1 MIFECKNKESNIYRI
16 QYPGNFIGNR
26 IYYGDYSVIL
36 IDFNAIIG
44 MNIIVVEDHQELAG
58 ELMRFLTDS
67 GYICTVKKNC
77 KAALDEIDRN
87 EYDVMLLDLGLPDG
101 DGLDLLKTI
110 RKNKSKMGIIVI
122 TARGELDDRING
134 FHLGA
139 DDYLTKPFALTELSA
154 RLFAV
159 IRRIHG
165 FTMNE
170 LPIHGFRIQLQDYKV
185 RHGEQSIS
193 LTKKEFD
200 VFQYLV
206 LNKNRVVTRLQLT
219 EHIWGDIL
227 EINSDSN
234 FIDVHVR
241 NLRKKLEKHEKLD
254 WFETVRNV
262 GYRINE

>member
-1 MIFECKNKESNIYRI
+1 MNILIVEDNKELAVEIY
-16 QYPGNFIGNR
+16 
-26 IYYGDYSVIL
+26 
-36 IDFNAIIG
+36 DFLCNA
-44 MNIIVVEDHQELAG
+44 
-58 ELMRFLTDS
+58 
-67 GYICTVKKNC
+67 GYICKIANTC
-77 KAALDEIDRN
+77 ADALEEAASND
-87 EYDVMLLDLGLPDG
+87 YDAMLLDLGLPDG
-101 DGLDLLKTI
+101 DGFEVLKTI
-110 RKNKSKMGIIVI
+110 RKTKSKMAVIVL

-134 FHLGA
+134 LHLGA

-165 FTMNE
+165 FTLNNLE
-170 LPIHGFRIQLQDYKV
+170 VHGFLLQLQDYKV
-185 RHGEQSIS
+185 SYDEIPIN

-200 VFQYLV
+200 IFQYLV
-206 LNKNRVVTRLQLT
+206 LNKNRVITRLQLT

-227 EINSDSN
+227 EVNSDSN

-241 NLRKKLEKHEKLD
+241 NLRKKLDKHTTIN

>member
-1 MIFECKNKESNIYRI
+1 MN
-16 QYPGNFIGNR
+16 
-26 IYYGDYSVIL
+26 IL
-36 IDFNAIIG
+36 I
-44 MNIIVVEDHQELAG
+44 VEDNRELAV
-58 ELMRFLTDS
+58 EVHDFLCNA
-67 GYICTVKKNC
+67 GYICKIAHTC
-77 KAALDEIDRN
+77 ADALEEFNSND
-87 EYDVMLLDLGLPDG
+87 YDAMLLDLGLPDG
-101 DGLDLLKTI
+101 DGFEVLQTVRKT
-110 RKNKSKMGIIVI
+110 KSKMAVIVL

-134 FHLGA
+134 LHLGA

-165 FTMNE
+165 FTLNN
-170 LPIHGFRIQLQDYKV
+170 LTINGFVLQLQDYKV
-185 RHGEQSIS
+185 SFNEQPIN

-200 VFQYLV
+200 IFQYLV
-206 LNKNRVVTRLQLT
+206 LNKNRVITRLQLT

-227 EINSDSN
+227 EVNSDSN

-241 NLRKKLEKHEKLD
+241 NLRKKLDKHAPID